1 LQGLYLLRQPYP
13 AGLLKLAKIIWIDN
27 NIFIVGEAL
36 FRIYKKDWNRFCYP
50 TVNSFNLPW
59 IGTITINPEN

>member
-1 LQGLYLLRQPYP
+1 M
-13 AGLLKLAKIIWIDN
+13 WIGH
-27 NIFIVGEAL
+27 IKFIVEGGL
-36 FRIYKKDWNRFCYP
+36 CRIFKMDWNRFCYP